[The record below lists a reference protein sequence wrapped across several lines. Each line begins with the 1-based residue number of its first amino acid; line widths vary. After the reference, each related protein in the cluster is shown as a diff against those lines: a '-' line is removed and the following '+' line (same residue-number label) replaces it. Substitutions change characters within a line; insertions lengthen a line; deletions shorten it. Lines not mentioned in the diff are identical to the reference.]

1 MKKKDMV
8 KKALEVQDQN
18 EPFNKALAKVMSK
31 ELQGEI
37 GYKKYM
43 DLIEDIREISRDE
56 DISIEDAAEK
66 YLDG

>member
-8 KKALEVQDQN
+8 KKAPEEQDQN
-18 EPFNKALAKVMSK
+18 EPFNKALAKVMSE

>member
-1 MKKKDMV
+1 MKKKDMI

-18 EPFNKALAKVMSK
+18 EPFNKALARVMS
-31 ELQGEI
+31 EEIQGKI

-43 DLIEDIREISRDE
+43 DLIGDIREISRDE

-66 YLDG
+66 YINE

>member
-1 MKKKDMV
+1 MKKKDMI

-18 EPFNKALAKVMSK
+18 EPFNKALAKVMSE

-43 DLIEDIREISRDE
+43 DLIGDIREISREE

-66 YLDG
+66 YINE